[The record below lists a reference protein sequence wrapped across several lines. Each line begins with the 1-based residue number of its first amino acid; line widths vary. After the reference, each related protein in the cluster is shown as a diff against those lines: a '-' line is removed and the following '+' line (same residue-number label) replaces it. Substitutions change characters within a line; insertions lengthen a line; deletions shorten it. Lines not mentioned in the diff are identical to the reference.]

1 MVQSLFLSLTHKFPL
16 MKALRPHKDTCSW
29 RVNTFSAKLLLV
41 LFNMTKFYVKTVDK
55 HLIFTVIRYIL

>member
-16 MKALRPHKDTCSW
+16 TKALRLHIDTCSW
-29 RVNTFSAKLLLV
+29 CVNTFSAKLLFM

-55 HLIFTVIRYIL
+55 HLIFTVIGYIL

>member
-16 MKALRPHKDTCSW
+16 TKALWLHKDTCSW
-29 RVNTFSAKLLLV
+29 CVNTFSAKLLLV

-55 HLIFTVIRYIL
+55 HLIFTVNGYIL

>member
-16 MKALRPHKDTCSW
+16 TKAPWLHKDTCSW
-29 RVNTFSAKLLLV
+29 CVNTFSVKLLLV